1 MQPVSNACNAPPTVY
16 RNIKAV
22 ADRLTGFRNQKLE
35 LKPSNLHFNGS
46 VYMLSCP
53 MVKKN
58 QQQRSAKMSDAVIVY
73 ATYLKSFGSGSQLSN
88 ALEWV
93 DK

>member
-1 MQPVSNACNAPPTVY
+1 MRPVSNACNAPPTVY

-46 VYMLSCP
+46 VYMLSC
-53 MVKKN
+53 MKKKKR
-58 QQQRSAKMSDAVIVY
+58 QQCSAKMSDAVIVY
-73 ATYLKSFGSGSQLSN
+73 TTYLKSFGSGSQLSN
-88 ALEWV
+88 GL
-93 DK
+93 

>member
-1 MQPVSNACNAPPTVY
+1 MRPVSNACNAPPTVY

-46 VYMLSCP
+46 VYMLSC
-53 MVKKN
+53 MKKKKTTTMLSQN
-58 QQQRSAKMSDAVIVY
+58 VRRCHCLY
-73 ATYLKSFGSGSQLSN
+73 NLLKELW
-88 ALEWV
+88 EWIAAF
-93 DK
+93 